1 MFLSLNRKL
10 ITSALFIL
18 MATFVY
24 IETASAFSIREF
36 LGLGK
41 PETEEKNTPPAVQQP
56 APETSKT
63 RAEKTPENPAPG
75 LDFSEM
81 QKILS
86 VVDENQRKVLLA
98 DEEVF
103 ANFVRNE
110 AASKSVLAAARAN
123 KIDQNEKNLFIA
135 RRGAENIIRE
145 IYLKQLIAAKIPPE
159 FPTEEQLQSYYD
171 QNKDKFVLE
180 ERVHVWQIF
189 IPFKDPEDV
198 KEAELVKK
206 QAESIINGLN
216 KNTISF
222 AAAAEKYSNP
232 PAGKY
237 NGGYMGLVKISELKP
252 GIKEPLMALAV
263 DKVSAP
269 IKTEEGIHILKR
281 GSIVPKQDLRYDEV
295 QEQIRKLLVTQLENQ
310 LRQAIFKQASETY
323 PVDINDKIIEEWR
336 LKLRTNITTDKSAA
350 TQ

>member
-1 MFLSLNRKL
+1 MFLSLNSKL
-10 ITSALFIL
+10 ITPALCILIAAFIY
-18 MATFVY
+18 VQS
-24 IETASAFSIREF
+24 ASAFSIREF
-36 LGLGK
+36 LGLDK
-41 PETEEKNTPPAVQQP
+41 PESEEKKAPPVVQSTP
-56 APETSKT
+56 ESSKT
-63 RAEKTPENPAPG
+63 KTEKTTENPVPA

-81 QKILS
+81 QKIMS

-98 DEEVF
+98 DEEAF

-110 AASKSVLAAARAN
+110 AASKSVLAAAQAN
-123 KIDQNEKNLFIA
+123 KIDQNEKNLYIA

-145 IYLKQLIAAKIPPE
+145 IYLKQLIAARIPPE
-159 FPTEEQLQSYYD
+159 FPTEEQLQTYFD

-189 IPFKDPEDV
+189 IPFKDPENV

-206 QAESIINGLN
+206 QAESIINDLN

-252 GIKEPLMALAV
+252 EIKTPLMALAA
-263 DKVSAP
+263 DKVSTP
-269 IKTEEGIHILKR
+269 IKTEEGIHVLKR
-281 GSIVPKQDLRYDEV
+281 GSIVPKQDLRYGEV

-323 PVDINDKIIEEWR
+323 PIDISDKIIEEWR

>member
-10 ITSALFIL
+10 ITSVLFIL
-18 MATFVY
+18 MAMFVY
-24 IETASAFSIREF
+24 VQTASAFSIREF

-41 PETEEKNTPPAVQQP
+41 PESEEKSTPPAVQPPPQP
-56 APETSKT
+56 SKT
-63 RAEKTPENPAPG
+63 TAEKTPENPAPV

-86 VVDENQRKVLLA
+86 VVDENQRKVMLA

-123 KIDQNEKNLFIA
+123 KVDQNEKNLFIA

-145 IYLKQLIAAKIPPE
+145 IYLKQLIASKIPPD
-159 FPTEEQLQSYYD
+159 FPTEEQIQTYYE

-189 IPFKDPEDV
+189 IPFKEPSDI

-206 QAESIINGLN
+206 QAESIINDLN

-281 GSIVPKQDLRYDEV
+281 GSIVPKQDLRYEEV

-323 PVDINDKIIEEWR
+323 PIDINDKIIEEWR
-336 LKLRTNITTDKSAA
+336 LKLRTNITSEKSTV